1 MARLSGDPQQHLAH
15 HADGVKKLQDEV
27 QTARAAATCRRA
39 YDALSRAAELYG
51 ELEEDFHGL
60 SEPEKLRHAKE
71 TDLWGETVWGEWE
84 EFIGRC
90 AR

>member
-1 MARLSGDPQQHLAH
+1 MAKLRGTPTEHLDEHRTTVQRLGEAI
-15 HADGVKKLQDEV
+15 AEAG
-27 QTARAAATCRRA
+27 AAATCRRA
-39 YDALSRAAELYG
+39 YDALTRAAELYG
-51 ELEEDFHGL
+51 ELEEHFYGL
-60 SEPEKLRHAKE
+60 TEDEKLRHAKE